1 MKKNI
6 WITGASTGIGK
17 ALAIKFAKEG
27 WRVAASA
34 RRENLLKELENN
46 NSNIKSFPLDVLDEN
61 KTKITFQN
69 IIKEFK
75 ELEVCVFST
84 GIHDPEAEKD
94 FNIET
99 VRKIMDTNFFGTLNS
114 IMSVNKYF
122 REKKSGHISIVSS
135 VAGYRGLPDAAGYCS
150 SKAALISL
158 AETLYFDF
166 KRFNITISLIN
177 PGFIKTPMTDEN
189 KFNMPMLK
197 TAEYAADKIFK
208 GITKDN
214 VFEIHFPKSFT
225 FLMKILRIMPNWLFF
240 YLMNIAVKVFKRRS
254 T

>member
-1 MKKNI
+1 MVLLIRLCLLINI
-6 WITGASTGIGK
+6 
-17 ALAIKFAKEG
+17 L
-27 WRVAASA
+27 
-34 RRENLLKELENN
+34 
-46 NSNIKSFPLDVLDEN
+46 
-61 KTKITFQN
+61 
-69 IIKEFK
+69 
-75 ELEVCVFST
+75 
-84 GIHDPEAEKD
+84 
-94 FNIET
+94 
-99 VRKIMDTNFFGTLNS
+99 
-114 IMSVNKYF
+114 
-122 REKKSGHISIVSS
+122 EKKSGHISIVSS

-225 FLMKILRIMPNWLFF
+225 FLNE
-240 YLMNIAVKVFKRRS
+240 NITNYA
-254 T
+254 